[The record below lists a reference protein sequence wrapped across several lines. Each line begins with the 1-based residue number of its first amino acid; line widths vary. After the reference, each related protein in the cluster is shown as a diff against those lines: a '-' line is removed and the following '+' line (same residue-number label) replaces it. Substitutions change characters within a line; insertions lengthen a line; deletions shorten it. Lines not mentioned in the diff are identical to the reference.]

1 MVAVPRPGSGAV
13 SPLSRSAPCADLAV
27 LRSVT
32 IKAVLFYIL
41 SCVPPLQRG
50 IVTGSADKTVK
61 FWEFELIKD
70 KTSEQK

>member
-1 MVAVPRPGSGAV
+1 M
-13 SPLSRSAPCADLAV
+13 
-27 LRSVT
+27 T